1 MSLLFPPANPPGVP
15 RTWHAYLNQ
24 GEWWKTQADGWVRIA
39 DMTPGHRA
47 NAAASMQ
54 RAAASIE
61 MRYGISMLGL
71 YANAPDDV
79 LNDALSESEQHQIY
93 PERWIRST
101 VLYRALIAE
110 VKKFDGAAR
119 DAS

>member
-24 GEWWKTQADGWVRIA
+24 GEWWKTQADEWVRIA

-47 NAAASMQ
+47 NAAALMQ

-79 LNDALSESEQHQIY
+79 IDAFLVEDARRQGD